1 MLKQAKHD
9 QLSTKIT
16 LIYSNRAKEEAAF
29 LKDLDAVNIF
39 TQKEGHLT
47 WAKIKKNVDLEAKPM
62 FYLAGPP
69 GFVQSLK
76 VDLFTKSTMN
86 PGIYHIKRVRRL

>member
-1 MLKQAKHD
+1 MVKQGKHD

-76 VDLFTKSTMN
+76 KVLKDHKIPEQNIRSEEFS
-86 PGIYHIKRVRRL
+86 GY